1 MTTTPG
7 GPSALT
13 NLFSPQ
19 RILVVLPALIGAG
32 VAALLLTAGATPLL
46 VQRQQ
51 EQAVVKEMRFKRDE
65 LPQMKLQLE
74 QQLEQLDVVER
85 QQARLVDLVA
95 GRRQLRTVL
104 AAMNR
109 LIEVHNVQITA
120 LELKPLVP
128 YVPPSPPPEPENGE
142 EPPPPPPPGDPL
154 LRPGL
159 EKRSAL
165 ISLEGA
171 FADLLL
177 VLRQLE
183 QLQVIVII
191 DDLSLLNNGKE
202 GSLTQLSL
210 SISAYG
216 RSGSDES

>member
-1 MTTTPG
+1 MTTTPEG
-7 GPSALT
+7 SSALT

-65 LPQMKLQLE
+65 LPQMRQQLE
-74 QQLEQLDVVER
+74 QQLEQLDGVER
-85 QQARLVDLVA
+85 QQDRLVDLVA

-109 LIEVHNVQITA
+109 LIDVHNVQITA
-120 LELKPLVP
+120 LELKPVVP
-128 YVPPSPPPEPENGE
+128 YVPPSPPPEPESGE
-142 EPPPPPPPGDPL
+142 EPPPAPPPGDPL

-171 FADLLL
+171 FTDLLL

-191 DDLSLLNNGKE
+191 DDLQLLNNGTE

-216 RSGSDES
+216 RSGSGES